1 MGEKLIPAGCKDMIS
16 SLKRAICIDHGNL
29 RVFADI
35 LLESGTRVEL
45 GNAIIDDYGMS
56 RFSQYYV

>member
-1 MGEKLIPAGCKDMIS
+1 MIS